1 MTADP
6 FGTAALRAGVLA
18 AWADSPTRFREDAN
32 AEEDLRLGGYADT
45 WCVELAQNAAD
56 AARAAGV
63 PGRVRIAVQRQIDG
77 RGELRV
83 ANSGVPL
90 DAAGVAALAALRAS
104 AKRDDAG
111 SVGRFGVG
119 FAAVLALSDAPR
131 IVTAGGGVAFSAAS
145 TAEAVRELSGPAA
158 ELARRDGQLPVLR
171 LVWPTGADEPS
182 PPTGYAT
189 EVRLPLRPGVDP
201 DELLAAATAAAP
213 DLLLALPDLVEI
225 DIDGRRF
232 GATALP
238 GTPEKHAIVE
248 IGAPDGSRRWLLVRG
263 TAEGAIGT
271 AVEQRGRHVR
281 SFCWA
286 LPLDADGRP
295 ASLGDDVLHA
305 PTVTT
310 ERLGLPAR
318 LIADVP
324 LDPDRRRVRT
334 GAATDTVLRAAADA
348 YLDLVAAVAPD
359 DRLAL
364 VPAAGFPRSE
374 LDARLHALLLDVLRV
389 APWLPGADG
398 AEIAPRSATVLD
410 LPAPELPALL
420 ADIVPGLLAAPG
432 ESGRPRLDRANAA
445 LGRSDLPNAAFGQL
459 AAAPLIEL
467 GVERLGAAALADRLL
482 GVRRPAA
489 WWRAVYAALEP
500 AADTVPGLLDEL
512 RAVPVP
518 LTDGRTVPGPA
529 GVLLPLGADA
539 GRVGDLALPG
549 LHIADPDA
557 VHPLLV
563 RLGATLAEPDGLL
576 DHPALRDAVDRS
588 MDDAEAGLDPVPLAD
603 AVLGLVAQVGPVV
616 AASRDWLAALALT
629 DVDGE
634 PARAD
639 ELMLPD
645 AALRPLLAD
654 DAPPAVLAP
663 AWQERVSREVLA
675 AVGVLDGFA
684 VVETDAAHAAD
695 LGLDDVDRW
704 FDDTGADG
712 VVAVRDLDLV
722 RDDAWP
728 AALALLAGEPAT
740 RAAVLAPG
748 SYTAWWLARHAR
760 LHGRRP
766 GFWRLP
772 SARGL
777 GALYDPLPGPAADDP
792 GARPRSAD
800 DAVLVAAGVRAELA
814 VADTRDAAD
823 LLARLADPDRRP
835 DAALVAAAHAAL
847 ADAVVDG
854 RVDPADLDP
863 PDRVRALDGSV
874 ADAADA
880 VVLDAPELAAVLP
893 AGEMVVGGD
902 PKALADLLDLPAASE
917 IVDGEVTGTGRAVPW
932 GALPEVVVTCHTL
945 GVPVPEGELWC
956 HDELWVVLHRP
967 APGRH
972 RVPTWR
978 GSDGRRHA
986 DDPVRA
992 LLAVL
997 GSG

>member
-1 MTADP
+1 MTADFRGDP
-6 FGTAALRAGVLA
+6 FGTASLRAGVLA

-63 PGRVRIAVQRQIDG
+63 PGRLRIAVED
-77 RGELRV
+77 GELHV
-83 ANSGVPL
+83 ANTGAPL
-90 DAAGVAALAALRAS
+90 DAAGVSALAALRAS

-131 IVTAGGGVAFSAAS
+131 VVTVHGGVAFSAAA
-145 TAEAVRELSGPAA
+145 TADAVRELPGPAA

-171 LVWPTGADEPS
+171 LVWPTGADEP
-182 PPTGYAT
+182 PPPDGYAT
-189 EVRLPLRPGVDP
+189 EVRLPLRPGLDP
-201 DELLAAATAAAP
+201 DALLAAAAAAAP

-225 DIDGRRF
+225 TVGGLHFGTRMPSNGSAVVEIDG
-232 GATALP
+232 
-238 GTPEKHAIVE
+238 
-248 IGAPDGSRRWLLVRG
+248 PDGAARRWLLIRG
-263 TAEGAIGT
+263 TAEGAADT
-271 AVEQRGRHVR
+271 ATEHRARHVR

-286 LPLDADGRP
+286 LPLDPGGRP
-295 ASLGDDVLHA
+295 APLGDDVLHA
-305 PTVTT
+305 PTTT
-310 ERLGLPAR
+310 AERLGLPAR

-324 LDPDRRRVRT
+324 LDPDRRRVRA
-334 GAATDTVLRAAADA
+334 GDATDAVLQAAAGA

-359 DRLAL
+359 ARLAL

-374 LDARLHALLLDVLRV
+374 LDARLRALLLDVLRD
-389 APWLPGADG
+389 AAWLPGAAG
-398 AEIAPRSATVLD
+398 ADVAPRTATVLD

-420 ADIVPGLLAAPG
+420 ADVLPGLLAPVPASPDN
-432 ESGRPRLDRANAA
+432 PAAAAA
-445 LGRSDLPNAAFGQL
+445 LL
-459 AAAPLIEL
+459 AEL
-467 GVERLGAAALADRLL
+467 DVHRMGPAELADRLL
-482 GVRRPAA
+482 GVRRPAD

-500 AADTVPGLLDEL
+500 AVDTVPGLRDEL
-512 RAVPVP
+512 RALPVP
-518 LTDGRTVPGPA
+518 LADGRTVPGPA

-539 GRVGDLALPG
+539 GVGDLALPG
-549 LHIADPDA
+549 LHVVDPDA
-557 VHPLLV
+557 VHPLLL
-563 RLGATLAEPDGLL
+563 RLGAALAEPDGLL
-576 DHPALRDAVDRS
+576 DHRALRDAVDRS
-588 MDDAEAGLDPVPLAD
+588 VDDADAGLDPVPLAE
-603 AVLGLVAQVGPVV
+603 AVLGLVAELGPGA
-616 AASRDWLAALALT
+616 AASREWLAALALT

-645 AALRPLLAD
+645 AALRPLLSD

-663 AWQERVSREVLA
+663 EWQERASRQVLV

-704 FDDTGADG
+704 LDETGSDA

-728 AALALLAGEPAT
+728 AALALLAGQPET

-772 SARGL
+772 SATGL
-777 GALYDPLPGPAADDP
+777 GALYDPLPGPAADD
-792 GARPRSAD
+792 
-800 DAVLVAAGVRAELA
+800 AVLAAAGVRTALA
-814 VADTRDAAD
+814 VAGRRDAAD

-835 DAALVAAAHAAL
+835 DAALVADAHAAL
-847 ADAVVDG
+847 AAAVVDG
-854 RVDPADLDP
+854 RVDPGDLDP

-874 ADAADA
+874 ADVADA
-880 VVLDAPELAAVLP
+880 VVLDTPELVAVLP
-893 AGEMVVGGD
+893 AGEVVVGGD
-902 PKALADLLDLPAASE
+902 PRALADLLDLPTASE
-917 IVDGEVTGTGRAVPW
+917 IVDGEVADAGRPVPW
-932 GALPEVVVTCHTL
+932 AALPEVVVTCHAL
-945 GVPVPEGELWC
+945 GVPVPDGELWC
-956 HDELWVVLHRP
+956 HDELWVVLRRP

-978 GSDGRRHA
+978 AADGRRHA

-997 GSG
+997 GAG